1 MGLLLEWLFYF
12 FWQEKLKIFRN
23 MNAHES
29 TLVFRLSDSN
39 NFSELGKADKIKN
52 FIADLRGISPDLA
65 DNIKNKFIT
74 FEQSI
79 IESNGSFV
87 IVCEFSFDENLTIV
101 PTLQEAYDYI
111 EMEEIE
117 RQLKL

>member
-1 MGLLLEWLFYF
+1 MDV
-12 FWQEKLKIFRN
+12 
-23 MNAHES
+23 HDS

-39 NFSELGKADKIKN
+39 DFSALETNSNVNN
-52 FIADLRGISPDLA
+52 FIADLRGVSVDLA
-65 DNIKNKFIT
+65 NNIKNKFII

-79 IESNGSFV
+79 INANGSFV
-87 IVCEFSFDENLTIV
+87 IVCEFSFDDNLTIV

-117 RQLKL
+117 RQLNL